1 MKHFEWS
8 SRSASS
14 AKTIAKEVFLPLAG
28 ILGIT
33 ALLVAILYACIE
45 FGKGLTPVIP
55 VHVDDGETVDPNP
68 LRFAFMLIGFALSFV
83 LAAISEHKGR
93 QGRTFPAFWWGY
105 AGGTLLWQSVGECA
119 WHFSIRNEDY
129 LMCFPHIEGASAIFM
144 VLVVTIFLI
153 YCYERKAFGWG
164 VWVFVLSFVG
174 NWFGHFIQ
182 IGSYPIVSSLM
193 EERAWFQLT
202 GAVIGSLTCLAA
214 ILLGVFSA
222 RDTKARLCTSLMLYF
237 GLGII
242 VTGVAGL

>member
-45 FGKGLTPVIP
+45 FGKGLPPVVP
-55 VHVDDGETVDPNP
+55 VHIDDGETVDPNP
-68 LRFAFMLIGFALSFV
+68 YRFAFMLIGFALSFV

-93 QGRTFPAFWWGY
+93 QGRTYPAFWWGY
-105 AGGTLLWQSVGECA
+105 AGGTLLWQSVGECS
-119 WHFSIRNEDY
+119 WHFSIKNEDY
-129 LMCFPHIEGASAIFM
+129 LMCFPHLEGASALFLVLM
-144 VLVVTIFLI
+144 VSVILI
-153 YCYERKAFGWG
+153 YCYEKNSFGWG
-164 VWVFVLSFVG
+164 MWVFLLSFIG

-182 IGSYPIVSSLM
+182 IGSYPLVSKLI
-193 EERAWFQLT
+193 EESSWFQLT
-202 GAVIGSLTCLAA
+202 GAIVGSLTCVAA